1 MKMSTHFRL
10 FIVSMLVFQATSQY
24 MTMMETDAER
34 DIGQNPFV
42 TPLYNLLLV
51 TMSVSLGV
59 AFNSIVT
66 IWFTVQK
73 QVCDVNVK

>member
-24 MTMMETDAER
+24 MTMMENPAER
-34 DIGQNPFV
+34 GIGQNPFV

-51 TMSVSLGV
+51 TMSGSLGV
-59 AFNSIVT
+59 AFNSIIT